1 MVEMMLLAH
10 LLGDYVFQTDA
21 LVRWKLRSL
30 WGVVAH
36 GAVVTLCLWL
46 CSLPFSLTWWPYA
59 LGVGIAHTL
68 IDVVRA
74 RLGSVKPTIDLML
87 FLIDQAA
94 HLLTI
99 AAALSW
105 SGWLQPRPAE
115 TIWGLWLQSD
125 HHLAIVA
132 GYVLLTMPAWVL
144 VHFVVRGMGAEST
157 SLPGRPGEKYLGM
170 IERALIATFVLLGQ
184 FILVPLVV
192 VPRLALDGYGGN
204 LTRER
209 LGYLNELLVSVALA
223 LAVGLF
229 LRGLP

>member
-1 MVEMMLLAH
+1 
-10 LLGDYVFQTDA
+10 
-21 LVRWKLRSL
+21 
-30 WGVVAH
+30 
-36 GAVVTLCLWL
+36 
-46 CSLPFSLTWWPYA
+46 
-59 LGVGIAHTL
+59 L
-68 IDVVRA
+68 IDIVRA
-74 RLGSVKPTIDLML
+74 RLGSVKPTIDLIL
-87 FLIDQAA
+87 FLIDQAV

-115 TIWGLWLQSD
+115 TVWGLWLQSD
-125 HHLAIVA
+125 HHLTIVA

-209 LGYLNELLVSVALA
+209 LGYLNELLMSVSLA
-223 LAVGLF
+223 LAVAVSARVGVTVQLVDEGTCPQVGVEEP
-229 LRGLP
+229 RWEVNDGGHEKESAAPCRKERSVVQ